1 MPGVHKGLV
10 IGAIAAVLIG
20 GTVFV
25 SSQLMGLSKARKG
38 TVAYHKIE
46 FLKHRR
52 ALLDAGYLTT
62 NAFVISNRPLAA
74 VWLEFGVG
82 LPKVL
87 DSGESVLT
95 QALPGT
101 NGITVVAPKPA
112 MDEIGALFQRLDVPQ
127 MK

>member
-82 LPKVL
+82 WPKWLV
-87 DSGESVLT
+87 SGEVGLT
-95 QALPGT
+95 QPCPGT
-101 NGITVVAPKPA
+101 MGIKGVGPNQ
-112 MDEIGALFQRLDVPQ
+112 EWN
-127 MK
+127 